1 MTQPSGTPA
10 LALLLSRGVAHTVH
24 AYAMDELSGA
34 AAHRGERTAYGVA
47 AAAAL
52 GVSPA
57 RLFKTLV
64 VALEGGDAGGELALA
79 VLPSDATLSERAVAQ
94 ALGAKRVELASEA
107 QVKRATGSVPGGISP
122 LGSRKQMRTVIDGS
136 AEGLTSLLVSAGR
149 RGLAVE
155 LAPSDLLILCG
166 ASYAPIAVK

>member
-1 MTQPSGTPA
+1 M
-10 LALLLSRGVAHTVH
+10 
-24 AYAMDELSGA
+24 
-34 AAHRGERTAYGVA
+34 
-47 AAAAL
+47 
-52 GVSPA
+52 
-57 RLFKTLV
+57 
-64 VALEGGDAGGELALA
+64 LEGGRAGGELVLA
-79 VLPSDATLSERAVAQ
+79 VVPSDATLSERAVAQ

-107 QVKRATGSVPGGISP
+107 QVKRAAGSVPGGISP

-155 LAPSDLLILCG
+155 LAPADLLILCG

>member
-10 LALLLSRGVAHTVH
+10 LALLQSRGVAHTVH
-24 AYAMDELSGA
+24 AYAIDEPSGA

-57 RLFKTLV
+57 QLFKTLV

-79 VLPSDATLSERAVAQ
+79 VLPSDATLSAR

-155 LAPSDLLILCG
+155 LAPADLLMMCG